1 MRGAKSYLPS
11 PPLPPPKQKK
21 KPTKSLDDHATKKL
35 LK

>member
-21 KPTKSLDDHATKKL
+21 PTKSLDDHATKKL
-35 LK
+35 FK